1 MSEQEAWMEPQTQGF
16 SVIDPQARKAFYA
29 ALAKAQGA
37 IEGAIKGNTNPHF
50 RSKYADLGAVWD
62 ACREQLSANGLAV
75 LQFPNVETTD
85 KGMRVSVRTII
96 THEGG
101 HSEEFVLP
109 MPVAKPDAQGIGS
122 AITYARRYALMAAIG
137 IAPEDDDG
145 NAAVQSTGNGTGYR
159 ANGKQTAAKSKDG
172 KPGSWQAFISKLESF
187 SDPDECER
195 WFNAAGTQQQL
206 AAWPS
211 GDAGDWAALA
221 ADEYDKH
228 MQQLYGKAS

>member
-1 MSEQEAWMEPQTQGF
+1 MQIEPYIFETN
-16 SVIDPQARKAFYA
+16 SAAKCAFNE
-29 ALAKAQGA
+29 ALAKAQGQIQA
-37 IEGAIKGNTNPHF
+37 AVKDKKNPHF
-50 RSKYADLGAVWD
+50 RSSYADLQSVWA
-62 ACREQLSANGLAV
+62 ACREPLSQNGLCV
-75 LQFPNVETTD
+75 MQFPRFDHES
-85 KGMRVSVRTII
+85 KSVIVKTII
-96 THEGG
+96 AHSAGHER
-101 HSEEFVLP
+101 EFELAV
-109 MPVAKPDAQGIGS
+109 PVMKPDAHGIGS
-122 AITYARRYALMAAIG
+122 ATTYGRRFALASAVG
-137 IAPEDDDG
+137 VAPADDDDG
-145 NAAVQSTGNGTGYR
+145 NAAVQPTGNGTGYR